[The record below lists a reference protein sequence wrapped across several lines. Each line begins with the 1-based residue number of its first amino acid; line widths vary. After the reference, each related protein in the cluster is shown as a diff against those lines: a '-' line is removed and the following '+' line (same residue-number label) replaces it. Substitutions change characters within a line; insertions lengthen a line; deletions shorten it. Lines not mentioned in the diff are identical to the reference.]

1 MDYQIIGQLI
11 YRRIGCTAH
20 LSMARLVEEVLI
32 IILIDK
38 EGLIIQV
45 GMEGVKDVVQD
56 IQVSLWEEAEVEV
69 VVAVDMAAVVVGVEA
84 IINLNE
90 Y

>member
-1 MDYQIIGQLI
+1 
-11 YRRIGCTAH
+11 
-20 LSMARLVEEVLI
+20 MARLVEEVLI

-38 EGLIIQV
+38 EDLIIQV
-45 GMEGVKDVVQD
+45 GMEVVKDVAQD